1 MIAKIKVIHQ
11 IEQAIAQY
19 SQSVLEADE
28 AAFDKAPASGKWS
41 KKQILGHLC
50 DSAHNNLRRFVVGQ
64 YQEGDKI
71 VYDQDLW
78 VSANDYQSMSK
89 TEVLHL
95 WVVLNRQI
103 CRVLNQLPDDK
114 LDNRIDT
121 GKGGVSMQSIAWLA
135 DDYCRHMQHHLQ
147 QLTA

>member
-1 MIAKIKVIHQ
+1 MLAKIRIIHQ
-11 IEQAIAQY
+11 IEQALVQY
-19 SQSVLEADE
+19 SQSILEADE
-28 AAFDKAPASGKWS
+28 TDFEKASAPGKWS

-71 VYDQDLW
+71 VYDQDVW
-78 VSANDYQSMSK
+78 VNANNYQHMSK
-89 TEVLHL
+89 AEVLHL

-103 CRVLNQLPDDK
+103 CRILTHLPDEK
-114 LDNRIDT
+114 LEARIDT

-135 DDYCRHMQHHLQ
+135 DDYWQHMQHHLQ
-147 QLTA
+147 QLNS